1 MRLNKFHDKVFSF
14 QVKINKFQ
22 LSLIEV
28 IIVPYPL
35 FCFYCYLYTPILF
48 LVMIKKTIYFT
59 SFICLL
65 FCGCKTSKE
74 TSSTEKNTEVEETE
88 KLVPVKSNK
97 SYPVK

>member
-1 MRLNKFHDKVFSF
+1 
-14 QVKINKFQ
+14 
-22 LSLIEV
+22 
-28 IIVPYPL
+28 
-35 FCFYCYLYTPILF
+35 
-48 LVMIKKTIYFT
+48 MIKKTIYFT